1 MSDSGDAVLRT
12 HQLTKQYKDLTAVS
26 NLDLEIH
33 RGDVFGF
40 LGPNGSGKTTT
51 IGLMLGLLM
60 PTAGNVEILGRD
72 VQRERAVLRRV
83 GAMAETAAFFPY
95 LSGYNNLRVLSLMS
109 NVPAKRI
116 WEVLELVGMKDRARS
131 RFRTY
136 SLGMRQ
142 RLGIAAALLSD
153 PEILLLDEPTI
164 GLDPAGMKEVRD
176 LVTELG
182 HQGKTIFFCSH
193 LLYEVEQICS
203 RVAIIRRGKVLAEG
217 KIAELLHPSKYVEVV
232 VNEISRASEILRS
245 VDWIVNLQVG
255 EKSMTLQLEDREASE
270 VVRLLSEQGIYP
282 SAVIPK
288 SSTLEDFFLEVTG
301 GEERQ

>member
-1 MSDSGDAVLRT
+1 MSDSSDAVIRT
-12 HQLTKQYKDLTAVS
+12 HQLTKRYKDLTAVS

-60 PTAGNVEILGRD
+60 PTAGNVEILGHN
-72 VQRERAVLRRV
+72 VQRERAVLKRV

-109 NVPAKRI
+109 DVPAKRI

-153 PEILLLDEPTI
+153 PEVLLLDEPTI

-176 LVTELG
+176 LVAELG
-182 HQGKTIFFCSH
+182 RQGKTIFFCSH

-217 KIAELLHPSKYVEVV
+217 KIAELLHPSKYVEIV
-232 VNEISRASEILRS
+232 VNEIARASEILGS
-245 VDWIVNLQVG
+245 VDWIVNLQAG
-255 EKSMTLQLEDREASE
+255 EKSMTLQLKDREASE

-282 SAVIPK
+282 SAVVPK

-301 GEERQ
+301 EEEKQ

>member
-1 MSDSGDAVLRT
+1 VSDSSDAVIRT

-26 NLDLEIH
+26 NLNLEVH

-51 IGLMLGLLM
+51 IGLMLGLLL
-60 PTAGNVEILGRD
+60 PTAGNVEILGHD

-109 NVPAKRI
+109 DVPPRRI
-116 WEVLELVGMKDRARS
+116 WEVLELVGMKDRAQS

-176 LVTELG
+176 LVAELG
-182 HQGKTIFFCSH
+182 RRGKTIFFCSH

-203 RVAIIRRGKVLAEG
+203 KVAIIRRGKVLAEG
-217 KIAELLHPSKYVEVV
+217 KIAELLHPSKYVEIE
-232 VNEISRASEILRS
+232 VNEVPRALEILRS
-245 VDWIVNLQVG
+245 VDWIVNLQAG
-255 EKSMTLQLEDREASE
+255 EKSITLQPRDREASE

>member
-1 MSDSGDAVLRT
+1 MSNSSDAVIRT
-12 HQLTKQYKDLTAVS
+12 HQLTKRYKDLTAVS
-26 NLDLEIH
+26 ALDLEIH

-60 PTAGNVEILGRD
+60 PTAGNVEILGHD

-109 NVPAKRI
+109 GIPPKRI

-176 LVTELG
+176 LVAELG
-182 HQGKTIFFCSH
+182 RQGKTIFFCSH

-203 RVAIIRRGKVLAEG
+203 KVAIIRRGKVLAEG

-232 VNEISRASEILRS
+232 VNDISRASEILRS
-245 VDWIVNLQVG
+245 VDWVVNLQAG
-255 EKSMTLQLEDREASE
+255 EKSITLQLRGREASE
-270 VVRLLSEQGIYP
+270 VVRLLGEQGIYP
-282 SAVIPK
+282 SAVIPR

-301 GEERQ
+301 EEEKQ

>member
-1 MSDSGDAVLRT
+1 MSNSSEPVIRT
-12 HQLTKQYKDLTAVS
+12 RQLTKRYGDLVALS
-26 NLDLEIH
+26 DLNLEVH

-40 LGPNGSGKTTT
+40 LGPNSSGKTTT

-60 PTAGNVEILGRD
+60 PNDGSVEILGRD
-72 VQRERAVLRRV
+72 VRRDRAVLGNV
-83 GAMAETAAFFPY
+83 GAMAETAAFYPY
-95 LSGYNNLRVLSLMS
+95 LSGYDNLRVLSLMS
-109 NVPAKRI
+109 DVSPKRI
-116 WEVLELVGMKDRARS
+116 WEVLELVGMKDRAES

-142 RLGIAAALLSD
+142 RLGIAAALLSN

-176 LVTELG
+176 LVADLG
-182 HQGKTIFFCSH
+182 RQGKTIFFCSH

-217 KIAELLHPSKYVEVV
+217 KIAELLHPSKYVEIVV
-232 VNEISRASEILRS
+232 VETSRALEILKS
-245 VDWIVNLQVG
+245 VDWVVNLQSG
-255 EKSMTLQLEDREASE
+255 EKSFTFQLRDHEASE
-270 VVRLLSEQGIYP
+270 VVRLLGERGIYP

-301 GEERQ
+301 EENKQ

>member
-1 MSDSGDAVLRT
+1 MLDSNDAVIRT

-26 NLDLEIH
+26 NLNLEIH
-33 RGDVFGF
+33 RGDIFGF

-60 PTAGNVEILGRD
+60 PTAGNVEILGRN
-72 VQRERAVLRRV
+72 VQRERAVLKRV

-109 NVPAKRI
+109 DVPAKRI

-153 PEILLLDEPTI
+153 PEVLLLDEPTI

-176 LVTELG
+176 LVAELG
-182 HQGKTIFFCSH
+182 RQGKTIFFCSH

-232 VNEISRASEILRS
+232 VNEISRASEILGS
-245 VDWIVNLQVG
+245 VDWIVNLQAG
-255 EKSMTLQLEDREASE
+255 EKSMTLQLKDREASE

-301 GEERQ
+301 GEEKQ

>member
-1 MSDSGDAVLRT
+1 MSDSSDAVIRT
-12 HQLTKQYKDLTAVS
+12 HQLTKRYKDLTAVS
-26 NLDLEIH
+26 NLNLEIH
-33 RGDVFGF
+33 RGDIFGF

-60 PTAGNVEILGRD
+60 PTNGNVDILGHD

-95 LSGYNNLRVLSLMS
+95 LSGYDNLRVLSLMS
-109 NVPAKRI
+109 DVPPKRI
-116 WEVLELVGMKDRARS
+116 WEVLELVGMKDRAQS

-164 GLDPAGMKEVRD
+164 GLDPAGMKEVRE
-176 LVTELG
+176 LVAELG
-182 HQGKTIFFCSH
+182 RQGKTIFFCSH

-232 VNEISRASEILRS
+232 VNEIARASEILRS
-245 VDWIVNLQVG
+245 VDWIVNLQAG
-255 EKSMTLQLEDREASE
+255 EKSITLQPRDREASE

-301 GEERQ
+301 GEKRQ

>member
-1 MSDSGDAVLRT
+1 MSDSSDAVIHT
-12 HQLTKQYKDLTAVS
+12 HELTKRYKDLTAVS
-26 NLDLEIH
+26 NLNLEVH
-33 RGDVFGF
+33 RGDIFGF

-60 PTAGNVEILGRD
+60 PTDGNVEILGHD
-72 VQRERAVLRRV
+72 VQRKRVVLRRV

-109 NVPAKRI
+109 DVPPKRI
-116 WEVLELVGMKDRARS
+116 WQVLELVGMKDRAQS

-176 LVTELG
+176 LVAELG
-182 HQGKTIFFCSH
+182 RRGKTIFFCSH

-203 RVAIIRRGKVLAEG
+203 KVAIIRRGKVLAEG
-217 KIAELLHPSKYVEVV
+217 KIAELLHPSKYVELV
-232 VNEISRASEILRS
+232 VNEIARASEILRS
-245 VDWIVNLQVG
+245 VDWIVNLQAG
-255 EKSMTLQLEDREASE
+255 EKSITLQLRDREASE

-301 GEERQ
+301 EEEKQ

>member
-1 MSDSGDAVLRT
+1 MPNIPEAVIRT
-12 HQLTKQYKDLTAVS
+12 RSLTKRYKDVIAVS
-26 NLDLEIH
+26 ELNLEVH
-33 RGDVFGF
+33 RGDIFGF

-60 PTAGNVEILGRD
+60 PNEGNAEILGRD
-72 VQRERAVLRRV
+72 VREDRDILRQV
-83 GAMAETAAFFPY
+83 GAMAETAAFYPY
-95 LSGYNNLRVLSLMS
+95 LSGYDNLRVLALMS
-109 NVPAKRI
+109 GAPHSRI
-116 WEVLELVGMKDRARS
+116 WEVLELVGLKDRAKS

-164 GLDPAGMKEVRD
+164 GLDPAGMKEVRN
-176 LVTELG
+176 LVAELG
-182 HQGKTIFFCSH
+182 RRGKTIFFCSH

-203 RVAIIRRGKVLAEG
+203 KVAIIRKGKVLAEG
-217 KIAELLHPSKYVEVV
+217 KIIELLHPSRYVEIAVG
-232 VNEISRASEILRS
+232 EISRASAILNS
-245 VDWIVNLQVG
+245 VDWVINLQTS
-255 EKSMTLQLEDREASE
+255 EKSITLQLRDRDSSE
-270 VVRLLSEQGIYP
+270 VVRLLAEQGIYP

-301 GEERQ
+301 REKP

>member
-1 MSDSGDAVLRT
+1 MSDSSDAVIRT
-12 HQLTKQYKDLTAVS
+12 HQLTKRYKDLTAVS
-26 NLDLEIH
+26 NLNLEIH
-33 RGDVFGF
+33 RGDIFGF

-60 PTAGNVEILGRD
+60 PTNGNVDILGHD

-95 LSGYNNLRVLSLMS
+95 LSGYDNLRVLSLMS
-109 NVPAKRI
+109 DVPPKRI
-116 WEVLELVGMKDRARS
+116 WEVLELVGMKDRAQS

-164 GLDPAGMKEVRD
+164 GLDPAGMKEVRE
-176 LVTELG
+176 LVAELG
-182 HQGKTIFFCSH
+182 RQGKTIFFCSH

-232 VNEISRASEILRS
+232 VNEIARASEILRS
-245 VDWIVNLQVG
+245 VDWIVNLQAG
-255 EKSMTLQLEDREASE
+255 EKSITLQPRDREASE

>member
-1 MSDSGDAVLRT
+1 MSDSSDAVICT

-26 NLDLEIH
+26 NLNLEIH

-60 PTAGNVEILGRD
+60 PTDGNVEILGQD

-109 NVPAKRI
+109 DVPAKRI

-176 LVTELG
+176 LVAELG
-182 HQGKTIFFCSH
+182 RQGKTIFFCSH

-232 VNEISRASEILRS
+232 VSEISRASEILRS
-245 VDWIVNLQVG
+245 VDWIVNLQAG
-255 EKSMTLQLEDREASE
+255 EKSMTLQLKDREASE

>member
-1 MSDSGDAVLRT
+1 MPNSNEAVIQT
-12 HQLTKQYKDLTAVS
+12 HQLTKRYKDLVAVS
-26 NLDLEIH
+26 DLNLEIH

-60 PTAGNVEILGRD
+60 PNDGNVEVLGRD
-72 VQRERAVLRRV
+72 VRRDRAVLRKV
-83 GAMAETAAFFPY
+83 GAMAETAAFYPY
-95 LSGYNNLRVLSLMS
+95 LSGYDNLRVLSLMS
-109 NVPAKRI
+109 DVSQKRI
-116 WEVLELVGMKDRARS
+116 WEVLELVGMKDRAKS

-164 GLDPAGMKEVRD
+164 GLDPAGMKEVRH
-176 LVTELG
+176 LVAELG
-182 HQGKTIFFCSH
+182 RQGKTIFFCSH

-232 VNEISRASEILRS
+232 VGETSRASDILKS
-245 VDWIVNLQVG
+245 VDWVVNLQSG
-255 EKSMTLQLEDREASE
+255 EKSITLQLRDREASE
-270 VVRLLSEQGIYP
+270 VVRLLAGHGIYP

-301 GEERQ
+301 EEKKQ

>member
-1 MSDSGDAVLRT
+1 MSDSSDAVIRT

-26 NLDLEIH
+26 NLNLEIH

-60 PTAGNVEILGRD
+60 PTAGNVEILGQD
-72 VQRERAVLRRV
+72 VRRERAVLRRV

-109 NVPAKRI
+109 DAPPKRI
-116 WEVLELVGMKDRARS
+116 WEVLELVGMKDRAQS

-176 LVTELG
+176 LVAELG
-182 HQGKTIFFCSH
+182 RQGKTIFFCSH

-203 RVAIIRRGKVLAEG
+203 KVAIIRRGKVLAEG

-232 VNEISRASEILRS
+232 VNDVSRASEILRS

-255 EKSMTLQLEDREASE
+255 EKSMTLQLKDREASE

-301 GEERQ
+301 GEEGQ

>member
-1 MSDSGDAVLRT
+1 MSDSSDAVIRT

-26 NLDLEIH
+26 NLNLEIH

-60 PTAGNVEILGRD
+60 PTNGNVEILGHD
-72 VQRERAVLRRV
+72 IQRERAVLRRV

-109 NVPAKRI
+109 DVPPKRI
-116 WEVLELVGMKDRARS
+116 WEVLELVGMKDRAQS

-153 PEILLLDEPTI
+153 PEVLLLDEPTI

-176 LVTELG
+176 LVAELG
-182 HQGKTIFFCSH
+182 RQGKTIFFCSH

-217 KIAELLHPSKYVEVV
+217 KISELLHPSKYVEVV
-232 VNEISRASEILRS
+232 VNEIARASEILRS

-255 EKSMTLQLEDREASE
+255 EKSVTLQLKDLEASQ

-288 SSTLEDFFLEVTG
+288 SSSLEDFFLEVTG
-301 GEERQ
+301 GEEKQ